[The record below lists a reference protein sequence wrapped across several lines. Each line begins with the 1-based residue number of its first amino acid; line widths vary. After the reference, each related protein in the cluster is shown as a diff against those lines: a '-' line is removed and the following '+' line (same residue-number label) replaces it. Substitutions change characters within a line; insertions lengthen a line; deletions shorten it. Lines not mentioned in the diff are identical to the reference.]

1 MNAVAIEDRIV
12 LEIGP
17 ELGEILSFL
26 EKRLGQSRAEIV
38 RRIVLDGIED
48 LEDIELARDALAEGG
63 KPVPLDVVMKRF
75 GLDR

>member
-48 LEDIELARDALAEGG
+48 LEDIELAKDALAEGG
-63 KPVPLDVVMKRF
+63 RRWTLEEVSKKY
-75 GLDR
+75 GLED